1 MKNHSKLKNT
11 GVLFELLVRQI
22 ASEIVSNKNS
32 STNKIVFEYFSKDK
46 ELHKEL
52 QLYKTLLKDKFANKA
67 KAEEFL
73 NTVIESRKRLDSS
86 KLREQ
91 KYNLIKQIKENYNIT
106 DFFKSKLPEYKLLA
120 SIYQLFEYSIGNN
133 IAPLDVVRAKQTIIE
148 HISTTSKP
156 TAKTDIVLE
165 EYGKMSKDVR
175 LLAYKIL
182 LESFNTKY
190 KVLSQNQKQL
200 LSIYISNIS
209 DTPTLQEYL
218 KKETA
223 IINKS
228 LTPLIAKV
236 TDSVVKIKL
245 QEVAKN
251 LSLMT
256 STKSIEDNILSIMKY
271 HDLVDALKATK

>member
-32 STNKIVFEYFSKDK
+32 NTNKLVFEYFSKDK

-106 DFFKSKLPEYKLLA
+106 DFFKSKLPEYKLFA

-148 HISTTSKP
+148 HISANSKP
-156 TAKTDIVLE
+156 SAKTDIVLE

-251 LSLMT
+251 LILTT